1 MFRYAQLVTA
11 EVVFSDEVAKCRREF
26 RTLRSD
32 AEDESKTIA
41 IFKDG
46 SSVTGH
52 LMIAADGA
60 NSLVRES
67 VFAGGQGEAHQV
79 AYGGV
84 NMHVCYKDA
93 ETSKYLRS
101 FLNPILAIG
110 VHSRGYWLW
119 MSVQDVPDPERPE
132 DWTFQLQWTWKLS
145 PETEYLSDQDLGKL
159 KAEADTFAEPW
170 KTAWTKIPEGTRVPA
185 NRISVW
191 HPMPIT
197 DPEFVGKVGLVGDAA
212 HAMSF
217 HRGQGMN
224 HGIAD
229 VLKLTQV
236 LTDVKRCDKLLG
248 EAVREY
254 EVEMVQRASEEVN
267 VSKMNTEMVH
277 DWERLRE
284 SPFMQRGGDKNK

>member
-1 MFRYAQLVTA
+1 MNADIA
-11 EVVFSDEVAKCRREF
+11 PSDEITKYGREF
-26 RTLRSD
+26 RTLRAD
-32 AEDESKTIA
+32 AENDSKVIA

-46 SSVTGH
+46 TSATGN
-52 LMIAADGA
+52 LIIAADGA

-110 VHSRGYWLW
+110 IHPRGYWLW
-119 MSVQDVPDPERPE
+119 MSVQDVPDPGRPE

-159 KAEADTFAEPW
+159 KNEAGEVFGEPL

-185 NRISVW
+185 NKISVW

-197 DPEFVGKVGLVGDAA
+197 DPEFSGKVGLVGDAA

-229 VLKLTQV
+229 VLKLAQV
-236 LTDVKRCDKLLG
+236 LTDVKRG
-248 EAVREY
+248 EKVLVDAVKEY
-254 EVEMVQRASEEVN
+254 EVEMVQRAGEEVN

-277 DWERLRE
+277 DWERLKE
-284 SPFMQRGGDKNK
+284 SPFMQRGGDRNA